1 LVGAG
6 GGTSF
11 GFVRTTEGRVVRGCA
26 GLLELTSVA
35 WEAGGSTAGGGG
47 AAGVEV
53 LPEPAVLLGGACAAA
68 TGAGSGVSPGFGL
81 AGGLTGSGPEA
92 SAGAD
97 PSQSNPIVAATTSPA
112 EGGNLSAV
120 RPSCRRHRTG
130 CVTSLPQVAL
140 PKW

>member
-1 LVGAG
+1 MLLVLLRGVGAG
-6 GGTSF
+6 
-11 GFVRTTEGRVVRGCA
+11 
-26 GLLELTSVA
+26 
-35 WEAGGSTAGGGG
+35 
-47 AAGVEV
+47 AA
-53 LPEPAVLLGGACAAA
+53 
-68 TGAGSGVSPGFGL
+68 GAGSGLSPGFGL
-81 AGGLTGSGPEA
+81 EGGFTGSGPEA

-120 RPSCRRHRTG
+120 RPRCRRHRTG